1 MPNEAEKEVTRGYD
15 EEHAHIREERDMYE
29 EKYNGLLAKLT
40 QMRNTLGERLR
51 DDAEELD
58 RREQQIEKLT
68 AQIDE
73 CHVTNSTL
81 QEELVTSHADTD
93 RMSSEID
100 TLRAHIAEN
109 TASVGSEKLNLVE
122 SRCRELQQTMDAQRV
137 DLDRWEN
144 AYLDER
150 SRKEELESRIVALE
164 KAMRDAE
171 SREEQHSYFIEQ
183 EKLVARQLQQALED
197 LQITHE
203 QDAHRAVENMQEE
216 LDKTE
221 AELETYKIR
230 LHDTEVQL
238 HGTREAAGKCA
249 ALEQEVKEKNIF
261 IGKLR
266 HEAVILNE
274 HLTDAL
280 RKIRQD
286 SPESFLTLPRADSKR
301 FEVLGLIGTV
311 LQWDD
316 EEREKAG
323 LKKSNEGS
331 KGFGFLGLGALRSNT
346 QSTEQ
351 ASDEPVSNLFVEFL
365 LTEVERGRGGNPS
378 ASKDIKQGAKSDQFD
393 LRRLGE
399 LERADTPACHSEHFS
414 RSDSSSLLFVSL
426 MRFSYL
432 SLLLLSFA
440 AIVNT
445 FQYPMAASKKAE
457 KLDAEIFL
465 IRHGEKDPDGA
476 IGLNP
481 TGEQR
486 AECVTKLFSRGDL
499 KVDYIIVQDYKSN
512 GKRIRPYMTVK
523 GLGKKL
529 NINVDHHCDRDDE
542 DCALD
547 SIKKAVSKGAKR
559 VLVCWEHDALSDIAE
574 LLGVDGL
581 KYPSDRFDLVY
592 QVYQGKLEK
601 VFSEDCPKLDK

>member
-286 SPESFLTLPRADSKR
+286 SPESVVDKRLVTNLLLQFLTLPRADSKR

-399 LERADTPACHSEHFS
+399 LERADTPACHSE
-414 RSDSSSLLFVSL
+414 
-426 MRFSYL
+426 
-432 SLLLLSFA
+432 
-440 AIVNT
+440 
-445 FQYPMAASKKAE
+445 AE